1 MASPGRRPAS
11 PRPGGSRRPTA
22 DFLRERLVE
31 ARRAYLAPGSARRA
45 LCEALGVRAMGQTA
59 TLLAEGE
66 ARAERARARRGGRRR
81 GTSRR
86 SRSPRRNRS
95 EGRRRSY
102 LRSASDSDLGR
113 ETQVMRR
120 ASRSQGALS
129 LSLLVQMLKQVGD
142 HTSANL
148 EQLAVEAQG
157 TAMAY
162 VTLVLVPQMG
172 SRLPLRAER
181 ELRTLAEAIDG
192 IVAGRVQV
200 TLDLLSQRFRAV
212 KASCTE
218 EGGWSV
224 ARHLEV
230 LPNSRTSTVPAAMRA
245 SMAQEERD
253 DQRLRRQLRPE
264 PDCGRE
270 RIDPGIPRPEGKA
283 TGKGTW
289 DLRSA
294 VGGGAGPA
302 RKGKEKGGAKN
313 QGGKGRW

>member
-1 MASPGRRPAS
+1 
-11 PRPGGSRRPTA
+11 
-22 DFLRERLVE
+22 
-31 ARRAYLAPGSARRA
+31 
-45 LCEALGVRAMGQTA
+45 
-59 TLLAEGE
+59 
-66 ARAERARARRGGRRR
+66 
-81 GTSRR
+81 
-86 SRSPRRNRS
+86 
-95 EGRRRSY
+95 
-102 LRSASDSDLGR
+102 
-113 ETQVMRR
+113 MRR

-172 SRLPLRAER
+172 FRLPLRAER
-181 ELRTLAEAIDG
+181 E
-192 IVAGRVQV
+192 AGRVQV